1 VRGLGGKACD
11 PTRTECRDKNHCV
24 VCELFGCTGW
34 ARKFRFQVLDADG
47 KPQKCQIKADQKFQ
61 LSFTPLRPVT
71 DEEWALLDITLRLIA
86 DYGAIGG
93 RTVLKPSDDKS
104 RADQEHHKD
113 YGLIQILR
121 EKSPVKAVDRKTL
134 EHYVQPDHWRK
145 VDHGNFAWASLEY
158 FWCVKEEYLTRTDA
172 TTSTFNQFVGRHQ
185 SKFCRDCGKIHDPPQ
200 KCPKT
205 QKHPMRFSDRDPPDE
220 LGKWLAGRRGES
232 KKVFSFKE
240 PKDARRTFGFVKPG
254 TVRFD
259 TIKVLLK
266 TAWSEL
272 TDTQLN
278 KKFLTKNDILQEL
291 FRPAG
296 SES

>member
-1 VRGLGGKACD
+1 VLARGLGGKACD

-93 RTVLKPSDDKS
+93 RTVLKPSDEKS
-104 RADQEHHKD
+104 RADEEHHRD

-134 EHYVQPDHWRK
+134 EDYVQPDHWRK
-145 VDHGNFAWASLEY
+145 VDHGNFAWASLEN
-158 FWCVKEEYLTRTDA
+158 FWCVK
-172 TTSTFNQFVGRHQ
+172 GRHLARQ
-185 SKFCRDCGKIHDPPQ
+185 HKKMSNFNKVIGRKE
-200 KCPKT
+200 PKT
-205 QKHPMRFSDRDPPDE
+205 EARNLE
-220 LGKWLAGRRGES
+220 NGGAEAKWLAGEPGKS
-232 KKVFSFKE
+232 KKVFSFKKE
-240 PKDARRTFGFVKPG
+240 LEEAERTFGFVKPKI
-254 TVRFD
+254 VKYEE
-259 TIKVLLK
+259 IKKRYEEIKKRLK
-266 TAWSEL
+266 EAWPTLEESQFQTGAEIL
-272 TDTQLN
+272 NNILN
-278 KKFLTKNDILQEL
+278 KK
-291 FRPAG
+291 
-296 SES
+296 

>member
-1 VRGLGGKACD
+1 VRGLGGRACD

-104 RADQEHHKD
+104 RADQEHHRD

-121 EKSPVKAVDRKTL
+121 KKSPVKAVDRKTL

-158 FWCVKEEYLTRTDA
+158 FWCVKKEYLARQDEGR
-172 TTSTFNQFVGRHQ
+172 SNFNKVIGR
-185 SKFCRDCGKIHDPPQ
+185 KE
-200 KCPKT
+200 PKT
-205 QKHPMRFSDRDPPDE
+205 EARNLKNGGAE
-220 LGKWLAGRRGES
+220 AKWLAGEPGKS

-240 PKDARRTFGFVKPG
+240 PKDARRTFGFVKREIV
-254 TVRFD
+254 TYEE
-259 TIKVLLK
+259 IKKRLK
-266 TAWSEL
+266 EAWPTLEESQFQTGAEI
-272 TDTQLN
+272 LN
-278 KKFLTKNDILQEL
+278 KIFEYETNN
-291 FRPAG
+291 PP
-296 SES
+296 